1 LNQIGA
7 WAQVLKQNPG
17 IAQELRAAISP
28 RMTRWSS
35 IQTPT
40 IKQAAFLALPHRE
53 AFYGGAAGGGK
64 SSALLMAALQY
75 VDIPGYAALLLRRTY
90 TDLTLPDS
98 LMSRARS
105 WLQRTGAK
113 WTEREKTWTFP
124 SGATLSFGYLQR
136 AGDRYRYQS
145 AAFQFI
151 GFDELT
157 QFPEISYTYLFS
169 RLRRLKGFNVP
180 VRMRSASNPGNI
192 GHEWVRQRFLIE
204 GRDKGRIFIPAKLE
218 DNPHLDQ
225 AEYIASLMELDPV
238 TRAQLLAGDWTAR
251 QTGGFFPRE
260 CFGLIAKT
268 PKRWEAIV
276 RFWDLAATEPKP
288 GKDPDRTCGYL
299 VSVNKKGIYTIHHV
313 VRMRGTPAAVEDVV
327 GQTARLDGREV
338 PIRMEQE
345 PGASGK
351 SLISSYRRRVLQ
363 GYNFRGIP
371 SVGNKVVRAGPVSSE
386 QAAGNIRVLLAPWT
400 TEILDAL
407 EAFPHGAH
415 DDDADAL
422 SGAYNWLATK
432 GLPALVIEDFY
443 L

>member
-1 LNQIGA
+1 M
-7 WAQVLKQNPG
+7 P
-17 IAQELRAAISP
+17 
-28 RMTRWSS
+28 
-35 IQTPT
+35 QTPT
-40 IKQAAFLALPHRE
+40 LLQAAFLALPHRE

-75 VDIPGYAALLLRRTY
+75 VHIPKYAALLLRRTY

-98 LMSRARS
+98 LMSRARE
-105 WLQRTGAK
+105 WLQNTGAK
-113 WTEREKTWTFP
+113 WVEREKTWRFK

-136 AGDRYRYQS
+136 EGDRYRYQS

-204 GRDKGRIFIPAKLE
+204 GKSKGRIFIPARLD
-218 DNPHLDQ
+218 DNPYLDR
-225 AEYIASLMELDPV
+225 AEYVKSLMELDPV
-238 TRAQLLAGDWTAR
+238 TRAQLLEGDWTAR
-251 QTGGFFPRE
+251 QAGGFFPRE
-260 CFGLIAKT
+260 KFVLA
-268 PKRWEAIV
+268 PREPRRWEAIV
-276 RFWDLAATEPKP
+276 RFWDLAASAPKK

-299 VSVNKKGIYTIHHV
+299 VSVNKRGIYTIHHV
-313 VRMRGTPAAVEDVV
+313 VRMRGVPAEVEAVVA
-327 GQTARLDGREV
+327 QTAQVDGRGV

-351 SLISSYRRRVLQ
+351 SLIDAYRRRVLQ
-363 GYNFRGIP
+363 GFNFRGIP
-371 SVGNKVVRAGPVSSE
+371 SIGNKVVRAGPVSSE
-386 QAAGNIRVLLAPWT
+386 VDAGNVRMLLAPWT
-400 TEILDAL
+400 TEVLDAL

-415 DDDADAL
+415 DDDVDAL
-422 SGAYNWLATK
+422 SGAYNWLSTK
-432 GLPALVIEDFY
+432 GQPAMVIEDFY

>member
-1 LNQIGA
+1 
-7 WAQVLKQNPG
+7 
-17 IAQELRAAISP
+17 
-28 RMTRWSS
+28 
-35 IQTPT
+35 
-40 IKQAAFLALPHRE
+40 
-53 AFYGGAAGGGK
+53 YGGAAGGGK

-75 VDIPGYAALLLRRTY
+75 VHIPGYAALLLRRTY

-98 LMSRARS
+98 LMSRARG
-105 WLQRTGAK
+105 WLQGTGAK
-113 WTEREKTWTFP
+113 WVEREKTWRFP

-136 AGDRYRYQS
+136 EGDRYRYQS

-204 GRDKGRIFIPAKLE
+204 GKSKGRIFIPARLD
-218 DNPHLDQ
+218 DNPYLDR
-225 AEYIASLMELDPV
+225 AEYVKSLMELDPI
-238 TRAQLLAGDWTAR
+238 TRAQLLDGDWTAR
-251 QTGGFFPRE
+251 QVGGFFPRE
-260 CFGLIAKT
+260 CFGLLAKA
-268 PKRWEAIV
+268 PRRWEAIV
-276 RFWDLAATEPKP
+276 RFWDLAASAPKP

-299 VSVNKKGIYTIHHV
+299 VSVDKKGIFTIHHV
-313 VRMRGTPAAVEDVV
+313 VRMRGVPAAVEAVV
-327 GQTARLDGREV
+327 AQTATMDGREV

-351 SLISSYRRRVLQ
+351 SLIDAYRRRVLR

-386 QAAGNIRVLLAPWT
+386 VDAGNVRMLLAPWT
-400 TEILDAL
+400 SEVLDAL

-422 SGAYNWLATK
+422 SGAYNWLSTK
-432 GLPALVIEDFY
+432 GQPAIVVEDFY